1 MICRTAFGFLCAA
14 PSSTLRSRLRRN
26 GQRYFQAALYWL
38 NLCEGHPIG
47 RHFRLTAPLKRL
59 KP

>member
-38 NLCEGHPIG
+38 NLRGGILSG
-47 RHFRLTAPLKRL
+47 GISV
-59 KP
+59 